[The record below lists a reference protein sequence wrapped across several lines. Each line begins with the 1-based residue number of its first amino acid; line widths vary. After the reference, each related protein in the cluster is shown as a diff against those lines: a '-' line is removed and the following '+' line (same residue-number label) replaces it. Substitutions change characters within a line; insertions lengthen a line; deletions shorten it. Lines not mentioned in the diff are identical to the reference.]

1 MFNDKLHHF
10 IQNPPRDNRTRL
22 ARAIDFTL
30 SLILVWFSTILAA
43 GLLPQES
50 ATLNALLIITL
61 AIETALMIKLK
72 FYWQKMLNLH
82 RDTWLSARKCRE
94 KLKSIE
100 SRQEFVAIVKDLLES
115 NPAFKDLKILS
126 PCGNSNIDLSGK
138 LRNQEVGVMCVNP
151 TRDDHKISMEQV
163 KQFRRE
169 IMETGFDRGIILT
182 TGSFSDDAR
191 RFARRVNGKIGIHL
205 VDGYNVLRMA
215 KRSGHP
221 VFPDE
226 KWQEEREPGIS
237 GIGIALSIKENIL
250 ASRKKALL
258 FIILGLVFL
267 AISALQTGFTGPI
280 YLIFGIINL
289 FIGFSGYIL
298 SLLHNKDLLFDL
310 D

>member
-10 IQNPPRDNRTRL
+10 IQNPPRDNRTRP

-30 SLILVWFSTILAA
+30 SLILVWFVTIFAA
-43 GLLPQES
+43 GLLPLES
-50 ATLNALLIITL
+50 AMLNALLIIVL
-61 AIETALMIKLK
+61 VIETALMIKLK
-72 FYWQKMLNLH
+72 FYRQKMLNLH
-82 RDTWLSARKCRE
+82 RDTWFSARKCRE

-100 SRQEFVAIVKDLLES
+100 SRQEFIAIVKDLLES

-126 PCGNSNIDLSGK
+126 PCGDSNIDLSGK
-138 LRNQEVGVMCVNP
+138 LHNQKVGVMCVNP
-151 TRDDHKISMEQV
+151 TRDDHKVSMEQV
-163 KQFRRE
+163 RKFWCEIRE
-169 IMETGFDRGIILT
+169 SGFDRGIILT

-191 RFARRVNGKIGIHL
+191 RFARRINGKTGIHL

-226 KWQEEREPGIS
+226 KWREEGGTDIS

-250 ASRKKALL
+250 NSRKKALL
-258 FIILGLVFL
+258 FIILGVVFL
-267 AISALQTGFTGPI
+267 AISALQAGFVGPI
-280 YLIFGIINL
+280 YLISGIINL
-289 FIGFSGYIL
+289 FTGFSGYIL
-298 SLLHNKDLLFDL
+298 SFLRNKDLLFDL